1 MQQRTILVKNY
12 FTFLYGSVTEP
23 INQTGVVLKL
33 IALIYCLFKTLTTKL
48 LLKVGGM
55 CACRCSGSTAVRYGT
70 MRENVL
76 SLTVVLPNGDIVKTG
91 NRARKSAAGYDLTHI
106 FVGSEGTLGIVTEIT
121 LRVFKIPS
129 VSRAMMVS
137 FRSMEDA
144 ASAVQD
150 TLGAGIQV
158 GRAEM
163 LDDTM
168 IKIINEINGTSFH
181 EATTVLFE
189 LAAEDSTAGERIG

>member
-1 MQQRTILVKNY
+1 
-12 FTFLYGSVTEP
+12 
-23 INQTGVVLKL
+23 
-33 IALIYCLFKTLTTKL
+33 
-48 LLKVGGM
+48 
-55 CACRCSGSTAVRYGT
+55 

-121 LRVFKIPS
+121 LRVFKVPHI
-129 VSRAMMVS
+129 SRAMVVS
-137 FRSMEDA
+137 FRSVGDA

-150 TLGAGIQV
+150 ALGAGIQV

-163 LDDTM
+163 LDDKM
-168 IKIINEINGTSFH
+168 MEIINEINGTSFH
-181 EATTVLFE
+181 ESATVLFE
-189 LAAEDSTAGERIG
+189 LSAEDDTEGEGIIG